1 MYHETCKWSKF
12 EIWLGFFEELGSK
25 NEAEGWVRIWLGLLM
40 KSDFGFN
47 VYLFCTRLK

>member
-12 EIWLGFFEELGSK
+12 ELWPRFFEELGSK
-25 NEAEGWVRIWLGLLM
+25 DEAEVWVGIWLCLLM

-47 VYLFCTRLK
+47 VCLFCIRLK